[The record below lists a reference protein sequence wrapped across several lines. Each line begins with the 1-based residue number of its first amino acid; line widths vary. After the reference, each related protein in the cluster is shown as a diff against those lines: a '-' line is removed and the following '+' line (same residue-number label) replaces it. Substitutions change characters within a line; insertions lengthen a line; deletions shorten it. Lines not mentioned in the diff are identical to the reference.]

1 LVLAELVAIECLEEL
16 KIRALGL
23 ALVKSPASG
32 LVRDWV
38 KVPASGLVRDWVK
51 VPASGLVRDWV
62 TVRDWVR
69 VPASG
74 LARDW
79 VTVMDWVAQN
89 LRTQHPVPSGVAH

>member
-23 ALVKSPASG
+23 ALVKS
-32 LVRDWV
+32 
-38 KVPASGLVRDWVK
+38 PASGLVRDWVK